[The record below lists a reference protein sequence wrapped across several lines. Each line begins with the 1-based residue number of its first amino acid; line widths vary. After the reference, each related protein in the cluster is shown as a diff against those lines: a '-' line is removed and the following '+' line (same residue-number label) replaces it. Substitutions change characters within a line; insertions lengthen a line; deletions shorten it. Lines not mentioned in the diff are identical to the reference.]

1 MIHSLSGG
9 IITLYDT
16 LIYVFVRIDDGIEKD
31 TKRWYISPFSSV
43 KIGNRANVEDFRG
56 NIVPATILRVEKVTA
71 QTAPFPVN
79 KTREICNLLSE

>member
-16 LIYVFVRIDDGIEKD
+16 LIYVFVRIENGAEKD
-31 TKRWYISPFSSV
+31 VKRWYISPLSSV
-43 KIGNRANVEDFRG
+43 NIGNRVAVEDLRG
-56 NIVPATILRVEKVTA
+56 NIVAAEVLRVEKVTA